1 MYELLLKW
9 GLDSLTKFSGTKG
22 QHELSILLEAIKTKN
37 TLIIERYK
45 QTWALNEKLS
55 DLIIELEVELDSF
68 ANESIGTDGTWK
80 SARQF
85 IGKLKSDFHP
95 TYYRKLVK
103 LRAGFEGTNDVL
115 SAYTYTFLNI
125 VNLDNLSTVCKSK
138 KVYSRGEI
146 CRSYRGLWTKYGEVV
161 SSIIRITSGDLRFWV
176 TDIPYIQHADNWAE
190 YDLELLQ
197 RFILANNWGNSRF
210 HISLESKRGL
220 DKFWYELKEHHDSN
234 REQAK
239 NRHDDK

>member
-55 DLIIELEVELDSF
+55 DLIIELEVELDLF
-68 ANESIGTDGTWK
+68 ANESIETDGTWK

-95 TYYRKLVK
+95 AYYRKLVK
-103 LRAGFEGTNDVL
+103 LRVGFEGTNDIL

-125 VNLDNLSTVCKSK
+125 VNLDNLFTVCKSK
-138 KVYSRGEI
+138 KIYSRGEI

-190 YDLELLQ
+190 YDLQLLQ
-197 RFILANNWGNSRF
+197 RFISANNWGNNRL

-220 DKFWYELKEHHDSN
+220 DKFWHELNEHHENN

-239 NRHDDK
+239 NKHDVK